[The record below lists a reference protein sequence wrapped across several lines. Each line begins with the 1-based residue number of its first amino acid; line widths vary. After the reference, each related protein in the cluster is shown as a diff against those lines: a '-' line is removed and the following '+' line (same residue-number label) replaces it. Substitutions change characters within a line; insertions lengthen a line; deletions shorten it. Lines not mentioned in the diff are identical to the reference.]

1 MKKLSDYTGS
11 EAIEIWGK
19 LLVPISDIVVAIQKD
34 AKIKEEMTL
43 KNGSQLE
50 LISKLMVHFSKEITT
65 ILLLVDD
72 TPIDA
77 INMLPRTISIF
88 GEMMK
93 NPSIASFLALVP
105 QEKTENE
112 FTGSV
117 TENTE
122 EGTN

>member
-50 LISKLMVHFSKEITT
+50 LISRLMVHFSKEIST

-93 NPSIASFLALVP
+93 NPSIASFLTLVP

>member
-50 LISKLMVHFSKEITT
+50 LISKLMVHFSKEISA

>member
-50 LISKLMVHFSKEITT
+50 LISKLMVHFSKEIST